1 MIRPL
6 RGTEFRM
13 QGKAHQALL
22 ALTTILLSIVGTLI
36 VAEIVLRFLPVNEGL
51 RAQPVDA
58 ANPIFRFQPN
68 RTSTWSE
75 GWNFESVNRVHVN
88 NDGFINDQD
97 YDPSMSTPLLAIV
110 GDSYIEAGMVPFPE
124 TIGGRLEADLRGRG
138 RVYTFAA
145 SGAGLPQYLVW
156 ADYARRR
163 YHPDAF
169 VINII
174 ANDFDE
180 SLWHRGQSPGFHHFQ
195 RMPDGT
201 AVLRRV
207 DYQPSFWRLLLRH
220 SALAMYL
227 ITNMKVQQ
235 LLDFSV
241 QSLGANDK
249 RWSSNIPY
257 ESSEVAFAD
266 YRWAVDR
273 FLDALPAATGVDAD
287 RIVLV
292 FDGLRPDMYDPAL
305 LPEAERGTWGVMR
318 AYVMEQAR
326 ARNIGTVDLQPI
338 FSDDYARAR
347 RRFEFPH
354 DGHWNSL
361 GHELAVREIEG
372 TPAFRRFLQDAPVHI
387 PQN

>member
-1 MIRPL
+1 
-6 RGTEFRM
+6 M
-13 QGKAHQALL
+13 QGKAHPALL
-22 ALTTILLSIVGTLI
+22 ALTAILLSIVGTLI

-124 TIGGRLEADLRGRG
+124 TIGGRLAADLRGRG

-235 LLDFSV
+235 LLNFSV

-257 ESSEVAFAD
+257 ESSEIAFAD
-266 YRWAVDR
+266 YRWAVDS

-292 FDGLRPDMYDPAL
+292 FDALRPDMYDPVL

-318 AYVMEQAR
+318 AYVMQQAR
-326 ARNIGTVDLQPI
+326 TRGIGTVDLQPV
-338 FSDDYARAR
+338 FAESYAREH

-354 DGHWNSL
+354 DGHWNGL
-361 GHELAVREIEG
+361 GHELAAQAIERAPMYG
-372 TPAFRRFLQDAPVHI
+372 RFRNAALKVE
-387 PQN
+387 

>member
-1 MIRPL
+1 MH
-6 RGTEFRM
+6 
-13 QGKAHQALL
+13 GKARQVLL
-22 ALTTILLSIVGTLI
+22 ALTAIFISIVGTLV
-36 VAEIVLRFLPVNEGL
+36 VAEIALRFLPVNEGL
-51 RAQPVDA
+51 RAQPVNA
-58 ANPIFRFQPN
+58 ADPVFRFQPN

-75 GWNFESVNRVHVN
+75 GWNFESINQVHVN
-88 NDGFINDQD
+88 NDGFINSQD
-97 YDPSMSTPLLAIV
+97 YDPSLSTPLIAII
-110 GDSYIEAGMVPFPE
+110 GDSYIEAGMVPFAE
-124 TIGGRLEADLRGRG
+124 TIGGRLEADLHGRG

-156 ADYARRR
+156 ADYARRQ

-169 VINII
+169 IINII

-180 SLWHRGQSPGFHHFQ
+180 SLWHRGQSPGFHHFE

-207 DYQPSFWRLLLRH
+207 DYEPSFWRLLLRH

-227 ITNMKVQQ
+227 VTNMKVQQ
-235 LLDFSV
+235 LLNFSV

-249 RWSSNIPY
+249 RWSSNVPY
-257 ESSEVAFAD
+257 ESSEAAFAD

-273 FLDALPAATGVDAD
+273 FLDALPAATGVDAS

-305 LPEAERGTWGVMR
+305 LPDAERGTWGVMR
-318 AYVMEQAR
+318 SYVMEQAR
-326 ARNIGTVDLQPI
+326 TRGIETVDLHPV
-338 FSDDYARAR
+338 FSADYARAR

-361 GHELAVREIEG
+361 GHELAAQEIEA
-372 TPAFRRFLQDAPVHI
+372 TPVFRRFLRDAP
-387 PQN
+387 

>member
-1 MIRPL
+1 
-6 RGTEFRM
+6 M
-13 QGKAHQALL
+13 QGKARQILL
-22 ALTTILLSIVGTLI
+22 ALTAILISIVGTLV

-51 RAQPVDA
+51 RAQPVNA
-58 ANPIFRFQPN
+58 ENPIFRFQPN
-68 RTSTWSE
+68 RTSIWSE
-75 GWNFESVNRVHVN
+75 GWNFESVNHVHVN

-97 YDPSMSTPLLAIV
+97 YDPQPSTPLIAVI

-145 SGAGLPQYLVW
+145 SGAGLTQYLVW
-156 ADYARRR
+156 ADYARRQYR
-163 YHPDAF
+163 PDAF
-169 VINII
+169 IINVIS
-174 ANDFDE
+174 NDFSE

-195 RMPDGT
+195 RMPDGS
-201 AVLRRV
+201 AVIRRV
-207 DYQPSFWRLLLRH
+207 DYNPSFWRLLLRH
-220 SALAMYL
+220 STLAMYL

-235 LLDFSV
+235 ALNFSV

-249 RWSSNIPY
+249 RWSSNVPY
-257 ESSEVAFAD
+257 ESTEVAFAD

-273 FLDALPAATGVDAD
+273 FFDALPAATGVAPG

-292 FDGLRPDMYDPAL
+292 FDALRPDLYDPAL
-305 LPEAERGTWGVMR
+305 LADAERGTWGVMR

-326 ARNIGTVDLQPI
+326 ARNIGTVDLQPA
-338 FSDDYARAR
+338 FNADYAREG

-361 GHELAVREIEG
+361 GHELATQEIEK
-372 TPAFRRFLQDAPVHI
+372 TQMFRRFLQETAAPR
-387 PQN
+387 P

>member
-1 MIRPL
+1 MH
-6 RGTEFRM
+6 
-13 QGKAHQALL
+13 GKARQILL
-22 ALTTILLSIVGTLI
+22 ALTAIFISIVGTLV
-36 VAEIVLRFLPVNEGL
+36 VAEIALQFLPVNEGL
-51 RAQPVDA
+51 RAQPVNA
-58 ANPIFRFQPN
+58 ANPVFRFQPN

-75 GWNFESVNRVHVN
+75 GWNFESINQVHVN
-88 NDGFINDQD
+88 NDGFINSQD
-97 YDPSMSTPLLAIV
+97 YDPGLSTPLIAVI

-124 TIGGRLEADLRGRG
+124 TVGGRLEADLRGRG

-156 ADYARRR
+156 ADYARRQ

-169 VINII
+169 IINVI

-180 SLWHRGQSPGFHHFQ
+180 SLWHRGQSPGFHHFE

-207 DYQPSFWRLLLRH
+207 DYEPGFWRLLLRH

-227 ITNMKVQQ
+227 ITNIKVQQ
-235 LLDFSV
+235 LLNFSV

-249 RWSSNIPY
+249 RWSSNVPY
-257 ESSEVAFAD
+257 ESSEAAFAD

-273 FLDALPAATGVDAD
+273 FLDELPVATGVGVD
-287 RIVLV
+287 RIILV
-292 FDGLRPDMYDPAL
+292 FDGMRPDIYDSAL
-305 LPEAERGTWGVMR
+305 LPDAQRGTWGVMR

-326 ARNIGTVDLQPI
+326 VRGIEAVDLQPV
-338 FSDDYARAR
+338 FAENYARER

-354 DGHWNSL
+354 DGHWNDL
-361 GHELAVREIEG
+361 GHELAAQAIER
-372 TPAFRRFLQDAPVHI
+372 TSMYKHFRDAAPKAE
-387 PQN
+387 